1 MRLITLEFENAAE
14 DAVGMLRDIE
24 GLKDYWE
31 NHAVR
36 FQIFRDTARKSRFL
50 GTFLTEKS
58 VDEIAGL
65 IQKDSE
71 AKFFFERL
79 KKAGVHIVLS
89 VMEEIK

>member
-1 MRLITLEFENAAE
+1 MWLITLEFENASE
-14 DAVGMLRDIE
+14 NPGGMLRDIE
-24 GLKDYWE
+24 GLKDYWAD
-31 NHAVR
+31 HAVR

-58 VDEIAGL
+58 VDEIVGL
-65 IQKDSE
+65 IQKDSK

-89 VMEEIK
+89 VMEEIE